1 MAENFVYRDGVLAI
15 QDNNVLKPIFNELT
29 TQTYSLP
36 LMRRV
41 GDLPLNKNRIA
52 VQDALAVAY
61 WVNPSEAADADTP
74 PGFKGLT
81 NATWANKHLTA
92 GEIAC
97 IIPVPDSISYDNPNI
112 WDLVKDAAM
121 NAIRAKV
128 DEAILIGAK
137 PETDWPDPIVTDA
150 AAKAALGYG
159 YKVVR
164 GTNLD
169 LAADFSEAMSCIE
182 RVGYNPSNILALPD
196 MRRYLRD
203 ARDSVGNPLINPV
216 TTSNGGNAVYQVP
229 LTFVNNG
236 SFDSGDALAIIGDF
250 KQCVYSFRNRIEI
263 KIASEAVLQ
272 DPSTKEI
279 VFNTFQQDGKAMRIT
294 MWLAWQ
300 YPNPISRI
308 EATAAKRYPFSIITA
323 P

>member
-1 MAENFVYRDGVLAI
+1 MAENFIYRDGVLAI
-15 QDNNVLKPIFNELT
+15 QDDKVLKPIFNELS

-36 LMRRV
+36 LMRQV
-41 GDLPLNKNRIA
+41 GNLPLNKNRIA
-52 VQDALAVAY
+52 VQDALAFAY
-61 WVNPSEAADADTP
+61 WVNPSEAADADTA
-74 PGFKGLT
+74 PGHKSLT
-81 NATWANKHLTA
+81 NAKWANKYLTA

-112 WDLVKDAAM
+112 WELVKDAAM
-121 NAIRAKV
+121 NAIRAKI
-128 DEAILIGAK
+128 DEAVLVGTK
-137 PETDWPDPIVTDA
+137 PETDWPDPIIEDA

-203 ARDSVGNPLINPV
+203 ARDASGAPLINPI
-216 TTSNGGNAVYQVP
+216 TNSNGGNSVYQVP

-236 SFDSGDALAIIGDF
+236 SFDSGDALAIVGDF
-250 KQCVYSFRNRIEI
+250 KQCVYAFRNSIEI

-272 DPSTKEI
+272 DPDTKEI
-279 VFNTFQQDGKAMRIT
+279 IMNTFQQDSKAMRIT

-308 EATAAKRYPFSIITA
+308 ESVAAKRYPFSIITA